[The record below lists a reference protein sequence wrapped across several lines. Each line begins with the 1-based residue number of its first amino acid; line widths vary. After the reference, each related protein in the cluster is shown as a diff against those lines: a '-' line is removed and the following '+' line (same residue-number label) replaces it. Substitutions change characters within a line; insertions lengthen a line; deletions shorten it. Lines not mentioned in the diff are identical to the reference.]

1 MINLGVYVSASKV
14 VEKTTGVGKHSIGMI
29 KSLCKNKEV
38 NLILFGSYEVL
49 NNPFFLFKSLKFYSL
64 PYKTRFLELSWKVIN
79 WPKID
84 NYIPN
89 VDAIYVPGE
98 ELVSSQK
105 YNIFFT
111 IHDTYNFL
119 QNPKNLRKLMLKHSY
134 RLYLKKVCNIL
145 TVSHFSKKKISELFL
160 QPKNKITVLGN
171 SVGFDDENLK
181 LIKKNNKKIFE
192 KYITIGGPLNEKKGG
207 EHIINLCSY
216 IESKDKDINIYIIGG
231 IDKVF
236 IDVFKNAE
244 LKRTKI
250 FGHAELSEV
259 KIIELLYNSICYL
272 QLSNVEGF
280 GITVIEAMHL
290 GTPVIINEIPSLIE
304 NTNGSAICCNNKN
317 IAFIAE
323 EINKFKN
330 DKDYRD
336 KIVNL
341 GYRNAS
347 KYTWDRFSKI
357 LISLIKKTIS
367 I

>member
-14 VEKTTGVGKHSIGMI
+14 VEKTTGVGKHTIGMI

-49 NNPFFLFKSLKFYSL
+49 NNSFFLFKSLEFYSL

-98 ELVSSQK
+98 EFVSSEK

-119 QNPKNLRKLMLKHSY
+119 QNPKNLRKVMLKYSY
-134 RLYLKKVCNIL
+134 RLYLKKVCKIL
-145 TVSHFSKKKISELFL
+145 TVSPFSKKKISELFL
-160 QPKNKITVLGN
+160 QSKNKITVLGN
-171 SVGFDDENLK
+171 SIGFDDGNVK
-181 LIKKNNKKIFE
+181 SIKKNKKDFE

-231 IDKVF
+231 IDKIF
-236 IDVFKNAE
+236 FDVLKKAE

-272 QLSNVEGF
+272 QLSNFEGF

-304 NTNGSAICCNNKN
+304 ITNGSAICCNNKN
-317 IAFIAE
+317 VALIAE
-323 EINKFKN
+323 EVNKLKN
-330 DKDYRD
+330 DKEYRD
-336 KIVNL
+336 KIINL
-341 GYRNAS
+341 GFNNAS

-357 LISLIKKTIS
+357 LTSLIKKTNTP
-367 I
+367 